1 MANVAPH
8 ILKPFVKQV
17 GDGHLGR
24 RDQPFV
30 PVLERLPELPA
41 YFRLG
46 LGVEVAGIALGVFV
60 DGASSSVRAGHENAA
75 FTHVLC
81 PLLCQERKNQ
91 SNHRVNSGVPY
102 VL

>member
-46 LGVEVAGIALGVFV
+46 LGVEVAGFALGVFV
-60 DGASSSVRAGHENAA
+60 DGASSSEPRTKTLPSLTFCVPCCA
-75 FTHVLC
+75 
-81 PLLCQERKNQ
+81 K
-91 SNHRVNSGVPY
+91 SGRISPITG
-102 VL
+102 